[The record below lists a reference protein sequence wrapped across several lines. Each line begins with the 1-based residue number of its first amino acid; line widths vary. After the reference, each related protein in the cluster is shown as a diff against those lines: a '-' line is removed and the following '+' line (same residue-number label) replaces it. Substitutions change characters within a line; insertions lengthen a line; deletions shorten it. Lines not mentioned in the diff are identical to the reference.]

1 MQKNKITKIISQ
13 NDLNLN
19 SPISSKN
26 EADTNFNASLESL
39 LNASEELRDYQFDSE
54 LYWESYKTA

>member
-26 EADTNFNASLESL
+26 EADTNFNASLENL